1 MAKNELYDIPA
12 RDPISGQRL
21 VVTELS
27 SEDGSVTIKGRFR
40 VPEVARLERNH
51 QEFLEVF
58 LRSRGV
64 IASVEKELG
73 LSYPTVRARL
83 DSLLEAMDLRP
94 IKVEK
99 KKGEEAELKRSILA
113 QLEEGS
119 ISAEEAKAKLR
130 GGAH

>member
-1 MAKNELYDIPA
+1 MAKEELHTIPS
-12 RDPISGQRL
+12 RDPITGQHL

-40 VPEVARLERNH
+40 LPDFARLERNH

-64 IASVEKELG
+64 ISTVEKELG

-83 DSLLEAMDLRP
+83 DSLLDALELRP
-94 IKVEK
+94 LKAEK
-99 KKGEEAELKRSILA
+99 RKPEDADLKRSILD
-113 QLEEGS
+113 QLEEGT

-130 GGAH
+130 GGAL